1 LGAVQ
6 PEEEESPIVVVQ
18 IHQLTAVLYLVAA
31 LVASLGL
38 VLPAPRLGRAALVLL
53 GVGAVSHALCFGAMH
68 TGGSTPALTSLPAA
82 VSFMAWVGTLFYLVL
97 ARRARLGGL
106 VVLVAP
112 LAFISVFVAGLRLP
126 AVAPAVAPP
135 GGSWE
140 HAHVM
145 LAGAGLALL
154 CLAGVAAGFFLAEHR
169 RLKSKR
175 PIRARFPLPSLE
187 ALDQVN
193 TVALA
198 MGFPLLT
205 LGVITGIFWVEQQ
218 SGRIWT
224 NSPHEWSSAIA
235 WAVYAAVVVARFA
248 RHQGARQA
256 AASAVVGFLFLFFA
270 VIGLE
275 FFV

>member
-1 LGAVQ
+1 M
-6 PEEEESPIVVVQ
+6 VVQ
-18 IHQLTAVLYLVAA
+18 IHQLTAALYLIAA
-31 LVASLGL
+31 LVSGVSL
-38 VLPAPRLGRAALVLL
+38 VLPAPRLGRVALVLL
-53 GVGAVSHALCFGAMH
+53 GVGALAHGLCFAALHMSA
-68 TGGSTPALTSLPAA
+68 STPALTSLPAA
-82 VSFMAWVGTLFYLVL
+82 VSFMAWVGTVFYLIL

-112 LAFISVFVAGLRLP
+112 LAFISVFVAGLRL
-126 AVAPAVAPP
+126 AALAPTVDEAA

-140 HAHVM
+140 HAHVL
-145 LAGAGLALL
+145 LAGSGLALL
-154 CLAGVAAGFFLAEHR
+154 GLAGLAGGFFLAEHR

-175 PIRARFPLPSLE
+175 PIRPRFPLPSLE

-205 LGVITGIFWVEQQ
+205 LGVITGGFWVEQQ

-224 NSPHEWSSAIA
+224 GTAHEVWSVIA
-235 WAVYAAVVVARFA
+235 WAVYAVVVGARFTA
-248 RHQGARQA
+248 RQGARQA
-256 AASAVVGFLFLFFA
+256 AVSAVGGFLFLFFA

-275 FFV
+275 LFA